1 MGDPLAILPSRR
13 WPFGRPGV
21 RATKP
26 PGLPGSQRGTQR
38 DDHRLR
44 ARSASSTRYSSPLE
58 TLDSSE
64 GCEITNASRV
74 GTKEAVTPTV
84 TGPNES
90 RQWLGPDLSLRM
102 CRPRRANL
110 VPKGQAMFHVK
121 PRRATE
127 FSQRM
132 EIPPMGP
139 FPSAVSLGSGPPAG
153 SEDQRD
159 ERQRAHWFR
168 VRLQRRT
175 VRPIRRSAPP
185 LTVGGAVV
193 DDPPDG
199 GASLPLCGGSAV
211 LRWAWCDR
219 PLLSGCG
226 RPPVLRSTAGLPT
239 ALPVEGSDDRRSCR
253 STVAPP
259 AVVRLTVLSCP
270 VGRPTNAVPHEASA
284 HGRAGGHGAATSRS
298 EDTPVHCRLTG
309 ARSRRPAGD
318 ESEPG
323 AKVPPMRVG
332 PWALLVDPADAG
344 HRWARPLPVSDPTP
358 PGVGPRGPGAV
369 QVVRAA
375 HIGSDLEILGCP
387 SHRPPRMN
395 MGLAKAA
402 GARVAVPRTQRLA
415 GRRALYW

>member
-1 MGDPLAILPSRR
+1 LAILPSRR

-90 RQWLGPDLSLRM
+90 RQWLGPDPSLRM

-193 DDPPDG
+193 DGPADRGPRFRR
-199 GASLPLCGGSAV
+199 AAVRLCCGGRGAIA
-211 LRWAWCDR
+211 WAG
-219 PLLSGCG
+219 LSGCG
-226 RPPVLRSTAGLPT
+226 RLVVLRSTAGLPS
-239 ALPVEGSDDRRSCR
+239 AVPVDG
-253 STVAPP
+253 P
-259 AVVRLTVLSCP
+259 AI
-270 VGRPTNAVPHEASA
+270 GRPA
-284 HGRAGGHGAATSRS
+284 GR
-298 EDTPVHCRLTG
+298 
-309 ARSRRPAGD
+309 RSRR
-318 ESEPG
+318 
-323 AKVPPMRVG
+323 
-332 PWALLVDPADAG
+332 
-344 HRWARPLPVSDPTP
+344 
-358 PGVGPRGPGAV
+358 
-369 QVVRAA
+369 
-375 HIGSDLEILGCP
+375 
-387 SHRPPRMN
+387 
-395 MGLAKAA
+395 
-402 GARVAVPRTQRLA
+402 RLWF
-415 GRRALYW
+415 G